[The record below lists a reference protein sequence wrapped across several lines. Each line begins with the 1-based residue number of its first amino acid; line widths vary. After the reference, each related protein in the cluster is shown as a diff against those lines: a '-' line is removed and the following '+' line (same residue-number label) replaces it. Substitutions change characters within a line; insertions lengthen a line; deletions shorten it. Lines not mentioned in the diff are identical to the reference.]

1 MGGKGENE
9 KKRKNTSL
17 SRCRSQ
23 EQEVC
28 RSPLE
33 EMEMHLQ
40 ADNPV
45 HSLCHQKLKTRR
57 PVF

>member
-1 MGGKGENE
+1 MGGGGKKE
-9 KKRKNTSL
+9 KRKNTSL

-40 ADNPV
+40 AGNPV